1 MMLVYSVIMIVFIIV
16 IKVFDCV
23 LDVGLL
29 LVGVIILVFGECDGV
44 GVIEVKVVGNLIFF
58 ILLFEVVIFR
68 VF

>member
-1 MMLVYSVIMIVFIIV
+1 MIN
-16 IKVFDCV
+16 
-23 LDVGLL
+23 DV
-29 LVGVIILVFGECDGV
+29 VGVIILVFGECDGV